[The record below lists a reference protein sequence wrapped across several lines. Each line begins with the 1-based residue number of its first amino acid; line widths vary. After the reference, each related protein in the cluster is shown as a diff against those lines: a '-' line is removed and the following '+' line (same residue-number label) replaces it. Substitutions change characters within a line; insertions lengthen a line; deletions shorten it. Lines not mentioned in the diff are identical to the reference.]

1 MHIATSHPSL
11 RDNAPAA
18 IVEPTTLSIFDE
30 FQYNKQVW
38 FIKSVKKIIYPAC
51 HICLKYY

>member
-30 FQYNKQVW
+30 FQYNKQV
-38 FIKSVKKIIYPAC
+38 
-51 HICLKYY
+51 